1 LGLPNQFCTAICEA
15 REAEEFPLLEAVT
28 RERLVKA
35 QQAGKRLAGAVVI
48 CKVWR
53 LAVVL

>member
-1 LGLPNQFCTAICEA
+1 MPTVKAIA
-15 REAEEFPLLEAVT
+15 

-35 QQAGKRLAGAVVI
+35 QQSGKYLARAVVNSEL
-48 CKVWR
+48 WR